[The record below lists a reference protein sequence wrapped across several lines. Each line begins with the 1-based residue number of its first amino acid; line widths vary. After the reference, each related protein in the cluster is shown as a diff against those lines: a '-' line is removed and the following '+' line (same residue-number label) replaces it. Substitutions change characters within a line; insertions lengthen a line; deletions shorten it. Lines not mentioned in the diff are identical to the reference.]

1 MKFNFLAFPI
11 LLLICSCSKQAS
23 DLPEGI
29 LSDSLMTEMIIDFS
43 LVDAAYSVSLTSLS
57 LPRFKKELFYEEI
70 VKKHGTTRKQ
80 FVESLGYYAQHS
92 KQLQQIYENAL
103 KEMSKRQAEAVR

>member
-1 MKFNFLAFPI
+1 MRFSLLAFS
-11 LLLICSCSKQAS
+11 LLLLVSACSKNSS

-29 LSDSLMTEMIIDFS
+29 LTDSVMTELIVDFS
-43 LVDAAYSVSLTSLS
+43 LVDAAYSVSLTSLT

-80 FVESLGYYAQHS
+80 FVESLDYYAQHS

-103 KEMSKRQAEAVR
+103 KEMSRRQAEAVR